1 MTDNSNIGV
10 KLQARSM
17 VRDRSALII
26 SHRFSTVRLADRI
39 YVLKDDRMIEQGNHD
54 KVMALDGYYAGLYRK
69 QAILPG

>member
-10 KLQARSM
+10 KLKARSR

-39 YVLKDDRMIEQGNHD
+39 YVLKDGPMTEQVNHD
-54 KVMALDGYYAGLYRK
+54 KLMALDGYYARLYRK